1 VVISIVVVLLC
12 SALLAMCACNVYI
25 IFVTI
30 FELAELSHELKNS
43 AEYKNFV
50 VKIQL
55 ITKNFGGQK
64 FGAEFGYRQRLESRD
79 E

>member
-12 SALLAMCACNVYI
+12 SALLGMCACNVYI
-25 IFVTI
+25 IFVMI
-30 FELAELSHELKNS
+30 FELSRKLKDS
-43 AEYKNFV
+43 ADYKNFV

-64 FGAEFGYRQRLESRD
+64 FGYRQRLESRD